1 MNKFKLSLFALIA
14 ATVVGCGGG
23 GGGGTAAN
31 DNGTTS
37 VSTATANVVSDSG
50 VSPAQTYIPHTGIYK
65 TLSVLDFDLNKDG
78 VLDIVKFRSGT
89 ESGYTNLYVEAH
101 INNGDGT
108 SYINETSKYFGKI
121 GNNYGGA
128 HDAHLADL
136 NDDGLLDI
144 LTYSNC
150 LMMGGTSVV
159 FHQ

>member
-23 GGGGTAAN
+23 GGGGTAANDNETTPVAGSGAAN

-101 INNGDGT
+101 INNGDVLHT
-108 SYINETSKYFGKI
+108 PTKLPN
-121 GNNYGGA
+121 
-128 HDAHLADL
+128 
-136 NDDGLLDI
+136 I
-144 LTYSNC
+144 LVRLVMTM
-150 LMMGGTSVV
+150 LG
-159 FHQ
+159 